1 MHTKPI
7 SIYIQSSLQKK
18 LFTSGAPMPPIQYW
32 TKQLIYTPDQWYSDV
47 PDTFAI
53 MKRQVSDIFFDLD
66 KMVDEH
72 VYCAGGPDFDPKTL
86 TVEYLTGVQVGFT
99 LEQADQIIKEEDCLS
114 RFPNYIVMLDKQLNI
129 TWTMA
134 GASEFLPKRK
144 LGHNGISIRQK
155 TMEQTSFFAFV
166 VRNLSNNLCYYL
178 KIGHFIPWERTW
190 KAVNAAIYPACEALS
205 IDVYREVN
213 SPKDYSL
220 CQYYPKKKGE
230 STCYDNKEVT
240 DYNFMPFRLRFRGR
254 CIMAQMF
261 HGERKTPILSLNVSD
276 CINYNR
282 NYNMEKYHDRQL
294 FSFYPLVTRPQHISV
309 YDNFHFKR
317 HCLTAVVPNG
327 QTKVRR
333 IRVDMQ
339 KCVYRRDRAAELN
352 SQLFGVV
359 NPVSSETSFKFNK
372 NMRDQVEDT
381 SLYGKD
387 HHLGIISYAKFR
399 WLSPWKVLFCLYVQ
413 STDLSVGETMDI
425 HPTGVAS
432 GLVLIPCSDS
442 FSSNSTAVTTAPA
455 PAPAPASPST
465 SSSSFFSS
473 KEAAEEFFP
482 NSDGKKKEGQ
492 GHVFMLERS
501 LVNGETYKSGITIGQ
516 YPASI

>member
-1 MHTKPI
+1 
-7 SIYIQSSLQKK
+7 
-18 LFTSGAPMPPIQYW
+18 MPPIQYW

-53 MKRQVSDIFFDLD
+53 MKRQVADIFFDLD

-86 TVEYLTGVQVGFT
+86 TVAYLTSPPVGFT
-99 LEQADQIIKEEDCLS
+99 LEQADKIIKEEDCLT
-114 RFPNYIVMLDKQLNI
+114 RFTNYIVMYDKQFNI

-134 GASEFLPKRK
+134 GASEFLTKRK
-144 LGHNGISIRQK
+144 LNHNGISIRQK
-155 TMEQTSFFAFV
+155 TMEQASFFAFV

-213 SPKDYSL
+213 SPKEYSL
-220 CQYYPKKKGE
+220 CQYYPTKEGE

-254 CIMAQMF
+254 CVMAQMY
-261 HGERKTPILSLNVSD
+261 HGERITPILSLNVSD

-317 HCLTAVVPNG
+317 HCLTAVVPDG
-327 QTKVRR
+327 QATARR
-333 IRVDMQ
+333 IRVDMR
-339 KCVYRRDRAAELN
+339 KCVYDKNRVAELN
-352 SQLFGVV
+352 SQLFEVV
-359 NPVSSETSFKFNK
+359 NPVSSEASFRFNDK
-372 NMRDQVEDT
+372 RDQVDGT
-381 SLYGKD
+381 SLYDKD
-387 HHLGIISYAKFR
+387 RQLGIISYAKFR
-399 WLSPWKVLFCLYVQ
+399 WLSSWKVLFCLYVQ
-413 STDLSVGETMDI
+413 SVD
-425 HPTGVAS
+425 PTGYKS
-432 GLVLIPCSDS
+432 GLILMPCTDS
-442 FSSNSTAVTTAPA
+442 FSSNSTTTTS
-455 PAPAPASPST
+455 PASSST
-465 SSSSFFSS
+465 SSSSFFESS
-473 KEAAEEFFP
+473 KDAAEFFS
-482 NSDGKKKEGQ
+482 NSNGRKKKE

-501 LVNGETYKSGITIGQ
+501 LVNGEPYKSGITIGQ